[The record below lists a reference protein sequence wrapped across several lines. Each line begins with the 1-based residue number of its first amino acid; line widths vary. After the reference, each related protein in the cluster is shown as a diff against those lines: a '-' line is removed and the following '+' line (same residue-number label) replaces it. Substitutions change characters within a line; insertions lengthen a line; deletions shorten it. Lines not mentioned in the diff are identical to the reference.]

1 MFDVKLAIVSAIV
14 MFLFEYFVLLKV
26 YTRSQKLQTISL
38 IFAPLMIIIA
48 QYISHLLQTN
58 TNLFVKSRVDP
69 IALFVAFAL
78 LELPLSIMGYD
89 ISPNASIL
97 ERVVVAS
104 GFGVVSTIV
113 GQSILKY

>member
-1 MFDVKLAIVSAIV
+1 MFDLKLAFVSAIV

-26 YTRSQKLQTISL
+26 YKRSQKLQTISL
-38 IFAPLMIIIA
+38 IFAPLMIVIA
-48 QYISHLLQTN
+48 QYIAHLLQTY
-58 TNLFVKSRVDP
+58 TNLYVKTRVDP

-89 ISPNASIL
+89 ITPNASIL

-104 GFGVVSTIV
+104 GFGVVATIV
-113 GQSILKY
+113 GQGILQY